1 MHPSTVLLKILWSPL
16 FPNLLETWAAVRGD
30 ELSTRPPSDQGG
42 CAQERQNFSW
52 DYFAFKNKSHQK
64 KKMFLGDKSEWFGE
78 EETDISISHS
88 TSFPIHQKKLSRE
101 IVNMGVFRKLREEG
115 KVEIWA
121 MQPAQGKLSL

>member
-1 MHPSTVLLKILWSPL
+1 MNSPLIHLQIRVDVHKKGKTFLGILLPLKIK
-16 FPNLLETWAAVRGD
+16 V
-30 ELSTRPPSDQGG
+30 TR
-42 CAQERQNFSW
+42 
-52 DYFAFKNKSHQK
+52 K

-78 EETDISISHS
+78 EETDISIAHS